1 MSALREIVGI
11 EIILG
16 KFSEKVEF
24 HRIPRRFCYFDSMNA
39 KILFSALFI
48 SLIFFSCEEKSVQVY
63 PKEVEIAPAQ
73 DEQEVKDSIAEV
85 KLDSVTTSYMK
96 TFNLIDVLTV
106 DPTIQIDLRYATTNN
121 FMGRV
126 LYDTLNALYLQEDV
140 ALRISKCQAYL
151 KAKFP
156 NYSLL
161 IYDGVR
167 PLEVQR
173 EMWNAL
179 DTIPAAQRGKFVS
192 NPSYG
197 SVHNF
202 GAAVDV
208 TICDQTGTPLDMG
221 ADYDDFRDIAF
232 PSKEWKFLASGEL
245 TSEQH
250 NNRKLLREV
259 MKSQRF
265 RGIPSEWWHFNAL
278 SRNQAVAKYKK
289 LIFESGVDENG
300 RTE

>member
-1 MSALREIVGI
+1 MI
-11 EIILG
+11 
-16 KFSEKVEF
+16 
-24 HRIPRRFCYFDSMNA
+24 A
-39 KILFSALFI
+39 KILFGALI
-48 SLIFFSCEEKSVQVY
+48 IGLILSSCESDSIPENPQN
-63 PKEVEIAPAQ
+63 EVEEEITVP
-73 DEQEVKDSIAEV
+73 DEQGIQKIKDSIAVV
-85 KLDSVTTSYMK
+85 KRDSMTISYMK
-96 TFNLIDVLTV
+96 SFNLIDVLTV
-106 DPTIQIDLRYATTNN
+106 EPTIQIDLRYATANN
-121 FMGRV
+121 FMGHV

-140 ALRISKCQAYL
+140 AQRIAGCQSYL

-173 EMWNAL
+173 EMWNGL
-179 DTIPAAQRGKFVS
+179 DTIPAAQRGNFVS

-202 GAAVDV
+202 GAAVDL
-208 TICDQTGTPLDMG
+208 TICDETGTPIDMG
-221 ADYDDFRDIAF
+221 AGYDDFRDIAF

-245 TSEQH
+245 TTEQH
-250 NNRKLLREV
+250 ENRKLLREV

-265 RGIPSEWWHFNAL
+265 RGIPSEWWHFNAC

-289 LIFESGVDENG
+289 LMFESGVTENG
-300 RTE
+300 STK